1 MWQIEGLRQ
10 LPGVF
15 LMDDGILALG
25 SKEFMEE
32 NLSFTNYKKKHMNCK
47 DCFFICILFF
57 IK

>member
-32 NLSFTNYKKKHMNCK
+32 NLSFTNKLNE
-47 DCFFICILFF
+47 L
-57 IK
+57 